1 MLQPIYALQTGPPHS
16 TPPVPEWG
24 HLPLDIYMLEQW
36 HVPHPHSAW
45 ETVQGRC
52 RRLARQFMQLGAIRR
67 EPYIRRTDPHSP
79 LYSPARPTEE
89 QIEHILRPY
98 RPDGL
103 RRFALAAGI
112 NPIWMR
118 ICYDADSPDAHDAIW
133 REFMCEKY
141 QAACPGS
148 LIFNDPTTFGTDNVD
163 LALEA
168 FPERVINTSRPEYAH
183 VREAALQCLRGG
195 DTSRWTRLEGQ
206 YEDIL
211 DQDEIDAIVIRERFV
226 SYHIACIVTYILV
239 EDMGTLMGDGVL
251 LVFLDDMGNV
261 VRQDRMSPEQVD
273 NFEIKWRTGRWKY
286 YAERYAQEVGPA
298 YLNGG
303 VRGPPYW

>member
-1 MLQPIYALQTGPPHS
+1 
-16 TPPVPEWG
+16 
-24 HLPLDIYMLEQW
+24 
-36 HVPHPHSAW
+36 
-45 ETVQGRC
+45 
-52 RRLARQFMQLGAIRR
+52 
-67 EPYIRRTDPHSP
+67 
-79 LYSPARPTEE
+79 
-89 QIEHILRPY
+89 
-98 RPDGL
+98 
-103 RRFALAAGI
+103 
-112 NPIWMR
+112 
-118 ICYDADSPDAHDAIW
+118 
-133 REFMCEKY
+133 MCEKY

-148 LIFNDPTTFGTDNVD
+148 LIFNDPTTFGTDSVD